1 MASAAPASGYW
12 LRVSTAL
19 IALMGVYM
27 LVNTVRAF
35 ADPAGFAAYMGLPLT
50 DPANHAFVQ
59 VYALRALFL
68 GLCALALLFRRDTR
82 ALAVFALV
90 AIVMPVGDALLTAS
104 YGAPIT
110 TIARH
115 AATAIVLAVTA
126 FLLFSRIAKEE

>member
-1 MASAAPASGYW
+1 MASSVSESGYW

-27 LVNTVRAF
+27 LANTVRAF

-68 GLCALALLFRRDTR
+68 GLCALALLVRRDIR

-110 TIARH
+110 TVARH

-126 FLLFSRIAKEE
+126 SLLFSRVAKEE

>member
-90 AIVMPVGDALLTAS
+90 AIVMPVGDALLTA
-104 YGAPIT
+104 
-110 TIARH
+110 
-115 AATAIVLAVTA
+115 
-126 FLLFSRIAKEE
+126 

>member
-1 MASAAPASGYW
+1 
-12 LRVSTAL
+12 
-19 IALMGVYM
+19 MGIYM

>member
-1 MASAAPASGYW
+1 MASAASTSGYW
-12 LRVSTAL
+12 LRVSTVL
-19 IALMGVYM
+19 IALMGAYM

-104 YGAPIT
+104 NGAPVT
-110 TIARH
+110 TVARH
-115 AATAIVLAVTA
+115 AATVLAITA
-126 FLLFSRIAKEE
+126 SLLFSRAAKEA